1 MKKKKVSK
9 GKIEQFSVFR
19 WFVKLLIPSVLTVLL
34 AIFVLRSSLHS
45 DKESVISYN
54 EIGNID
60 YKVYLKENNYYPSE
74 YLEKNMQYIANLINK
89 VNIDF
94 NYEMHS
100 SQDMKYQYGYN
111 IKANLVITDP
121 NDNNKILYKKTNILV
136 NDKKMNVVKNN
147 FVINDE
153 VSIDYNEYNNYV
165 NAFKKEYAL
174 SVKSKII
181 ITMEVTVDGENK
193 LLKDKL
199 SKKNNL
205 SIAIPLSEQTIDISI
220 DTSDINNSGVLEKT
234 YLAQIKNPLVLG
246 IGGFIAIISLYLSY
260 ICIYTIFSNMTS
272 PNIYRV
278 TIDKILKEY
287 DRAIVTSNSID
298 SINVDEYK
306 IIDVTSIEEL
316 LDAHDSTGQ
325 PILYAE
331 VTPEEVSKFIVVA
344 DGILYRLV
352 IDKKKLEDEEIKR
365 IKNKNLKLQEQIN
378 IFKIFKGKDKK

>member
-1 MKKKKVSK
+1 
-9 GKIEQFSVFR
+9 
-19 WFVKLLIPSVLTVLL
+19 
-34 AIFVLRSSLHS
+34 
-45 DKESVISYN
+45 
-54 EIGNID
+54 
-60 YKVYLKENNYYPSE
+60 
-74 YLEKNMQYIANLINK
+74 
-89 VNIDF
+89 
-94 NYEMHS
+94 
-100 SQDMKYQYGYN
+100 
-111 IKANLVITDP
+111 
-121 NDNNKILYKKTNILV
+121 
-136 NDKKMNVVKNN
+136 MN
-147 FVINDE
+147 
-153 VSIDYNEYNNYV
+153 
-165 NAFKKEYAL
+165 
-174 SVKSKII
+174 
-181 ITMEVTVDGENK
+181 
-193 LLKDKL
+193 
-199 SKKNNL
+199 
-205 SIAIPLSEQTIDISI
+205 
-220 DTSDINNSGVLEKT
+220 
-234 YLAQIKNPLVLG
+234 
-246 IGGFIAIISLYLSY
+246 